1 MAFLNARDEDAVRT
15 QFEQMSGPVKLVVF
29 SQSLGGAADLCREN
43 EQLVREVA
51 ALSDKLS
58 VEILNLA
65 IDRERA
71 EAYGVDQVPAIVVEG
86 ARDYGLRFYGV
97 PSGYEFGNLID
108 SIIVAST
115 GAPDLSDDTKASLSA
130 LAEDVDIKVFSTPG

>member
-1 MAFLNARDEDAVRT
+1 MGFLNASDQQEVRK
-15 QFEQMSGPVKLVVF
+15 QFEQLQHPVKLTVF
-29 SQSLGGAADLCREN
+29 SQSLTAADLCQQN

-51 ALSDKLS
+51 NLSDKIS
-58 VEILNLA
+58 VEVLNLA

-71 EAYGVDQVPAIVVEG
+71 EAYGVEEVPAIVVEG
-86 ARDYGLRFYGV
+86 ERDYGLRFYGV

-115 GAPDLSDDTKASLSA
+115 GDPDLSDDTKASLAA
-130 LAEDVDIKVFSTPG
+130 LAGDVDIKVFSTPG

>member
-1 MAFLNARDEDAVRT
+1 MGFLNASDEQEVRK
-15 QFEQMSGPVKLVVF
+15 QFEQLQHPVKLTVF
-29 SQSLGGAADLCREN
+29 SQSLAAADLCRQN
-43 EQLVREVA
+43 EQLVQEVA
-51 ALSDKLS
+51 DLSDKIS
-58 VEILNLA
+58 VEVLNLA

-86 ARDYGLRFYGV
+86 ERDYGLRFYGV

-115 GAPDLSDDTKASLSA
+115 GDPDLTDDTKASLAA
-130 LAEDVDIKVFSTPG
+130 LAGDVDIKVFSTPT

>member
-1 MAFLNARDEDAVRT
+1 MAFLNTQDEQAVRE
-15 QFEQMSGPVKLVVF
+15 QFAQLTEPVKLVVF

-43 EQLVREVA
+43 EQLVGEVA

-58 VEILNLA
+58 VETLNLA

-115 GAPDLSDDTKASLSA
+115 GAPDLSDETKASLSA
-130 LAEDVDIKVFSTPG
+130 LAGDVDIKVFSTPG